1 MLMGLIYHI
10 TEAARWDAARRQG
23 VYWPAAFGS
32 DGFIHCSTAAQVVGV
47 ANNLYRGQAGLVL
60 LVIDAARVDAPVVY
74 EDLYGAGVDF
84 PHIYG
89 PLPASTVLTAL
100 PFTPNE
106 DGCFTL
112 PAFTPTQEEE

>member
-1 MLMGLIYHI
+1 M
-10 TEAARWDAARRQG
+10 
-23 VYWPAAFGS
+23 
-32 DGFIHCSTAAQVVGV
+32 
-47 ANNLYRGQAGLVL
+47 L